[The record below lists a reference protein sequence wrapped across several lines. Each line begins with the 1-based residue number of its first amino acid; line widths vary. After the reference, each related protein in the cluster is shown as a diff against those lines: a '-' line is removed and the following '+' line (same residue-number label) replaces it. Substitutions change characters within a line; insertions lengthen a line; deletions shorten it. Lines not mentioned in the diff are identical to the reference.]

1 MTTRRITLMFGLVFL
16 FTNLCLTCGA
26 ESIEVIS
33 DIAYKKVG
41 STGYEKERCKLD
53 LYLPQG
59 RDNLATVLWFHG
71 GSLEKGDKSGDVAV
85 GVGRRFAAEGI
96 AVAVVNYRLSPK
108 IGYPAYVDD
117 TAASFAWVYKNI
129 KAHGG
134 DPDSVFISGHSAGGY
149 LAAMAALDPRYL
161 KEYRLGLDAVAGAIP
176 VSGQMITHATVRKE
190 RRIPATRPIIDEAAP
205 GYHVRKDAPPFLN
218 ISGSNDLPARAAENL
233 YFVDAMKA
241 AGHGEVE
248 YLEVEGRTHSTIANK
263 IPQADD
269 LVAKAIGAFIQK
281 HRR

>member
-1 MTTRRITLMFGLVFL
+1 M
-16 FTNLCLTCGA
+16 
-26 ESIEVIS
+26 
-33 DIAYKKVG
+33 
-41 STGYEKERCKLD
+41 
-53 LYLPQG
+53 
-59 RDNLATVLWFHG
+59 
-71 GSLEKGDKSGDVAV
+71 
-85 GVGRRFAAEGI
+85 GRRFAAEGI

-190 RRIPATRPIIDEAAP
+190 RRIPA
-205 GYHVRKDAPPFLN
+205 H
-218 ISGSNDLPARAAENL
+218 
-233 YFVDAMKA
+233 
-241 AGHGEVE
+241 
-248 YLEVEGRTHSTIANK
+248 
-263 IPQADD
+263 QAD
-269 LVAKAIGAFIQK
+269 
-281 HRR
+281 HRRSGTGLSRSKGCASLSQHQWQQ